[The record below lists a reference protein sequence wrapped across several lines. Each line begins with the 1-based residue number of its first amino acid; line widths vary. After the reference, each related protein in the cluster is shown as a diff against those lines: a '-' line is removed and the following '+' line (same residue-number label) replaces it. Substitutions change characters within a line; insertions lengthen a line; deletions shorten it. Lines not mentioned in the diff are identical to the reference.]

1 VTLRESTS
9 NLEPDDPATAAI
21 DEGMVL
27 LYNNVANFDPSGGGR
42 TPQWKLA
49 QVQVVQENALPNT
62 LVTLNYA
69 AYDPNYNEP
78 RDSNPPV
85 NPADFGWSPPEQMPK
100 IARVSVVRYST
111 VPDAANLYSGPP
123 AEVLR
128 RETDFRGNPQPVA
141 YLEDFQ
147 VRYVIGVTAPIEQDM
162 PPDAIRDLGAG
173 TVLTSENTL
182 SSVRISVTAR
192 SVSAGFM
199 GSDEGALVGDRTDDF
214 IRKTFST
221 NVNPRNMTAGIEFRT
236 ITALP

>member
-1 VTLRESTS
+1 
-9 NLEPDDPATAAI
+9 
-21 DEGMVL
+21 
-27 LYNNVANFDPSGGGR
+27 
-42 TPQWKLA
+42 
-49 QVQVVQENALPNT
+49 
-62 LVTLNYA
+62 
-69 AYDPNYNEP
+69 
-78 RDSNPPV
+78 
-85 NPADFGWSPPEQMPK
+85 
-100 IARVSVVRYST
+100 
-111 VPDAANLYSGPP
+111 
-123 AEVLR
+123 
-128 RETDFRGNPQPVA
+128 VA